1 MEKDCGER
9 ENGNG
14 FQLLGRG
21 RIGGSKQGILKE
33 HDFRPYSPYGEK
45 ELMMMMM
52 MSKTNFMI
60 IKSIRKKDMSVN
72 IQIRKSDGTSHPLV
86 HKNHINCLEVMIDD
100 FCLVEVSYFVH
111 LLSDLE
117 KNRHYIKARTLPI
130 YKGT

>member
-1 MEKDCGER
+1 MAV
-9 ENGNG
+9 G
-14 FQLLGRG
+14 FNSWVEAGLAAA
-21 RIGGSKQGILKE
+21 KQGILEE
-33 HDFRPYSPYGEK
+33 HDFWPYSPYGEK
-45 ELMMMMM
+45 ELMMM

-111 LLSDLE
+111 LLSNLE
-117 KNRHYIKARTLPI
+117 KYRH
-130 YKGT
+130 